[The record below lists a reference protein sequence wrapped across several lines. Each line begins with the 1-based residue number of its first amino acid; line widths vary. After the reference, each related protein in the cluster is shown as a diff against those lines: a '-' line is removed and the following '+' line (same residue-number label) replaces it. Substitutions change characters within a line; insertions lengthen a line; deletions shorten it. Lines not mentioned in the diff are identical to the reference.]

1 MIVYSHSLLFA
12 SLSELWDKGKQTKY
26 DGNSYNNNSNS
37 LIFVKPLLEACKCA
51 TYHSER
57 DTEEGIFISSQVASF
72 YQYILGSDSITD
84 F

>member
-1 MIVYSHSLLFA
+1 M
-12 SLSELWDKGKQTKY
+12 
-26 DGNSYNNNSNS
+26 
-37 LIFVKPLLEACKCA
+37 FVKPLLEACKCA
-51 TYHSER
+51 TYQSER